1 MQTGAV
7 MHHRPFALPCIAT
20 AFFLAGISQS
30 TPVSAQSE
38 EPSAPEHRIVLQ
50 STWID
55 PDAAARRLAVAR
67 AEASVAVATREGRHG
82 DALDLLERVH
92 EDQLARDRDSLRR
105 LARAAGQL
113 DPPGGEP
120 GWLVAGIALLA
131 AGGAGGIVT
140 PLAWALASP
149 CWSGGCG
156 ARDPGPLIAGL
167 VFSGTFLL
175 AGLVLMGVYLVRHV
189 FDPARRSFLQRRSTL
204 MELLVRESATAG
216 ITW

>member
-1 MQTGAV
+1 
-7 MHHRPFALPCIAT
+7 MHQRTLTLPCIAT
-20 AFFLAGISQS
+20 ALFLAGISQS

-38 EPSAPEHRIVLQ
+38 EPPAPELGVVLQ

-67 AEASVAVATREGRHG
+67 AEASVAAATREGRHLE
-82 DALDLLERVH
+82 ALELLERVH
-92 EDQLARDRDSLRR
+92 EDQLARDQDSLRR
-105 LARAAGQL
+105 LARATRWL

-140 PLAWALASP
+140 PLAWALTSP
-149 CWSGGCG
+149 CWGGCSE
-156 ARDPGPLIAGL
+156 RDPAPLIAGL
-167 VFSGTFLL
+167 ALSGTALL
-175 AGLVLMGVYLVRHV
+175 TGIVMMGVYLARHV

-204 MELLVRESATAG
+204 IEAFIGESATAG